1 MKLEWSKK
9 IQKLSDEKILV
20 ILQVSLYFLF
30 SKNVKVM
37 GAGRL

>member
-1 MKLEWSKK
+1 MV
-9 IQKLSDEKILV
+9 QKNPETLSDEKFLV

-37 GAGRL
+37 GVGRL